1 MVDTVNIV
9 PLEEPGNVLVEMPPF
24 KWLSP
29 KTLAEA
35 VQALSSDTNAMVIG
49 GGSDMLGFLKD
60 RITGPAVVYP
70 SMLVDLK
77 SIQNLAYI
85 KDDPDGLKIGAGT
98 TIADIEHSPIVQQK
112 APALALAAASIAS
125 PQHRNVG
132 TLGGNINQRPRC
144 WYYRAGGIGEGAF
157 SCYKRGGDFCFA
169 VTGENKYH
177 AIIGGELCYIV
188 HPSDTATALTALKA
202 QAKIVGPGGERVLG
216 FDQYWVTPRQNVLKE
231 NILQHNEILAEVIVP
246 PMAAGQKSTF
256 VKFKERAVFDF
267 AVASVAAVLTMDG
280 GNVKDASVVLGG
292 VSPTPHRSAE
302 AEKALV
308 GKPLDPNTI
317 QAAAVAAV
325 SVARPLTDNGY
336 KVDLTRGL
344 VQQALSSLVA

>member
-1 MVDTVNIV
+1 MIDIV
-9 PLEEPGNVLVEMPPF
+9 PLEVPGNVLVEMPPF
-24 KWLSP
+24 KWVSP
-29 KTLAEA
+29 KTVGEA

-60 RITGPAVVYP
+60 RITGPAIVYP
-70 SMLVDLK
+70 SMLVNLK

-85 KDDPDGLKIGAGT
+85 KDEADGLKIGAAT
-98 TIADIEHSPIVQQK
+98 TIADIENSLIVQQQ

-188 HPSDTATALTALKA
+188 HPSDSATALTALKA
-202 QAKIVGPGGERVLG
+202 QARIVGPSGERLVP

-231 NILQHNEILAEVIVP
+231 NVLQHNEILSEVVVP
-246 PMAAGQKSTF
+246 PAATGQKSTF

-267 AVASVAAVLTMDG
+267 AVASIAAVVTMDNG
-280 GNVKDASVVLGG
+280 TVKDASVVLGG
-292 VSPTPHRSAE
+292 VAPTPHRSAE

-308 GKPLDPNTI
+308 GKTLDANTI
-317 QAAAVAAV
+317 QAVAVAAL
-325 SVARPLTDNGY
+325 SVARPLTDNAY
-336 KVDLTRGL
+336 KVELTKGL
-344 VQQALSSLVA
+344 IQQALSSLAA

>member
-1 MVDTVNIV
+1 MLDVI

-29 KTLAEA
+29 TSLSEA
-35 VQALSSDTNAMVIG
+35 VQALSSDPNAMVMG
-49 GGSDMLGFLKD
+49 GGSDLLGFLKD
-60 RITGPAVVYP
+60 RISGPAVVYP
-70 SMLVDLK
+70 STVINLK

-85 KDDPDGLKIGAGT
+85 RDDPDGLKIGAAT
-98 TIADIEHSPIVQQK
+98 TIADIEDSPIVQQK

-157 SCYKRGGDFCFA
+157 NCYKRGGDFCFA

-188 HPSDTATALTALKA
+188 HPSDSATALTALNA
-202 QAKIVGPGGERVLG
+202 QAKIVGPGGERLLP
-216 FDQYWVTPRQNVLKE
+216 FDQYWVGPRTNVLKE

-246 PMAAGQKSTF
+246 PSVAGQKSTF

-267 AVASVAAVLTMDG
+267 AVASVAAVVTLDNG
-280 GNVKDASVVLGG
+280 SVKEASMVLGG
-292 VSPTPHRSAE
+292 VAPTPYRSVDGE
-302 AEKALV
+302 RALV
-308 GKPLDPNTI
+308 GKRLDASTI
-317 QAAAVAAV
+317 QAAATAALA
-325 SVARPLTDNGY
+325 VARPLTDNAY
-336 KVDLTRGL
+336 KIDLTKGL
-344 VQQALSSLVA
+344 IQQALESLAA